1 MQKAR
6 TLAVVILIAV
16 IFIGGLFLGFRLPA
30 WLGLSGGLKVY
41 STATLLQQVQTLSQ
55 LVTVKYVIEKV
66 VLLED
71 VKWYGDNR
79 VLLLAHGIVKAGV
92 DLSRLQPGDLEVSGQ
107 RVVIRL
113 SPAQITDVYLDDAET
128 RIIERE
134 TGFLRAF
141 DKNLEQTARQTAV
154 DDIRRA
160 ARRSGILK
168 DAEDRARDQ
177 LTGLFR
183 QLGFEQVEVIGS
195 ASKP

>member
-6 TLAVVILIAV
+6 TLVVVILFAV
-16 IFIGGLFLGFRLPA
+16 IFVGGLFLGFKFPA
-30 WLGLSGGLKVY
+30 WFGSGGGLKIHN
-41 STATLLQQVQTLSQ
+41 TATLLRQVQSLSQ
-55 LVTVKYVIEKV
+55 LVTVKYVVEKV

-79 VLLLAHGIVKAGV
+79 VLLLAHGVVKAGV
-92 DLSRLQPGDLEVSGQ
+92 DFSQLQPGDLEVSGR
-107 RVVIRL
+107 RVTVRL
-113 SPAQITDVYLDDAET
+113 SPAQITDVYLDEAET
-128 RIIERE
+128 QVVERE
-134 TGFLRAF
+134 TGILRAF
-141 DKNLEQTARQTAV
+141 DKNLEQVARQTAL

-183 QLGFEQVEVIGS
+183 QLGFEDIEVVGS
-195 ASKP
+195 VVKP